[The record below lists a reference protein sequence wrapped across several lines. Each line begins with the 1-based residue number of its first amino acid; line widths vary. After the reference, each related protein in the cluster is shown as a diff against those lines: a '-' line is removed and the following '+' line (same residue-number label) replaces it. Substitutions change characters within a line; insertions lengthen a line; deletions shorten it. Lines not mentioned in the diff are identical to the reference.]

1 MKARS
6 FDEKLA
12 MKDHPNKCSPF
23 LISKAIVWKPR
34 FSPSDSEKGANRPT
48 GITKAVPLLS
58 KFKVG
63 EWLFQQI
70 DRRGNV
76 CLYLKQC
83 KGVSGR
89 AILSWEVVLPNI
101 RKAQQYPSGRSYPLR
116 ETYPKDGEWG
126 IRGFTYMSEAEAR
139 IAFELRCAEQ
149 ATPGEATS
157 PPTTGQPCNT
167 EGPL

>member
-89 AILSWEVVLPNI
+89 AILSWEIIIPKI
-101 RKAQQYPSGRSYPLR
+101 RPEERFPDGHVCPKR
-116 ETYPKDGEWG
+116 EVYPKDRDWG
-126 IRGFTYMSEAEAR
+126 IKGWTYMSEFEAEKAWTTK
-139 IAFELRCAEQ
+139 LDLL
-149 ATPGEATS
+149 EAAS
-157 PPTTGQPCNT
+157 
-167 EGPL
+167 

>member
-1 MKARS
+1 MRRG
-6 FDEKLA
+6 A
-12 MKDHPNKCSPF
+12 MKVHPKRSPF
-23 LISKAIVWKPR
+23 LISKALVWKPR
-34 FSPSDSEKGANRPT
+34 LSPSGSENVANRPT
-48 GITKAVPLLS
+48 GITKAVPLLT

-126 IRGFTYMSEAEAR
+126 TRGWTYMSEAEAR

-149 ATPGEATS
+149 ATTEEATS
-157 PPTTGQPCNT
+157 HSTTGQPHNT
-167 EGPL
+167 EGLL

>member
-1 MKARS
+1 MKVHPKRS
-6 FDEKLA
+6 
-12 MKDHPNKCSPF
+12 PY
-23 LISKAIVWKPR
+23 LISKAPVWKPR

-58 KFKVG
+58 KFEVG
-63 EWLFQQI
+63 EWHFQQI
-70 DRRGNV
+70 DRRGGV
-76 CLYLKQC
+76 CIYLKRC

-101 RKAQQYPSGRSYPLR
+101 RKAKQYPSGRSYPLR

-149 ATPGEATS
+149 ATLHS
-157 PPTTGQPCNT
+157 TTGQSCNT